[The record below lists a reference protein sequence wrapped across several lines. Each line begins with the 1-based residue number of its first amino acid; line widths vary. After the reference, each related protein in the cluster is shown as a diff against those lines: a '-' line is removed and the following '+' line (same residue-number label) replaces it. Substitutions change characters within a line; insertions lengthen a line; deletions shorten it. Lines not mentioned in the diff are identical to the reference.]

1 MLYCT
6 RAYPL
11 CACSKITD
19 VIVINSGAFCN
30 VAHNDISAIFRH
42 DIMVIL
48 VVCDVCAISMDYI
61 INAAMP

>member
-30 VAHNDISAIFRH
+30 VAHSDISAIFRH
-42 DIMVIL
+42 DIIDIL
-48 VVCDVCAISMDYI
+48 VVGDVGAISVDYV
-61 INAAMP
+61 INVAMP